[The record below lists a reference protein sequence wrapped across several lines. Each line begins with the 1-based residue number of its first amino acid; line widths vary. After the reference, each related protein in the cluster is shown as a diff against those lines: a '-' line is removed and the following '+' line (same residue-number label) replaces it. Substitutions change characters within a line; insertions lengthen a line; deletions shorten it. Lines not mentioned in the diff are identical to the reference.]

1 MMFSRSISLLIVAQ
15 LFYSVPVLSAPPALS
30 KACRSELISEV
41 YHRWNDIN
49 GILLNDTL
57 PRVARELENARRRG
71 DTEITL
77 NTLDFAATYIAGQ
90 PNSLSRQDYPKLSAI
105 LDQMVQLAR
114 SLPSRYSLVKTGVLT
129 KTGQAYQQIGQPEKA
144 KPTLQLAA
152 QASSGIQGNQIIAKA
167 QVQLAEAWIT
177 VKQFPEATTALDRAV
192 EQTVKAKQDAYFHR
206 ETLSKIATLYVQA
219 EQPARALTTLKL
231 LSPRDYDPVVILPA
245 IATAYI
251 KTKDPAT
258 AKQIL
263 DSILKQVLAI
273 KDVEQRESH
282 LMLIVVHY
290 APGGDLVKLQQIA
303 AELKRPNRYRA
314 VAWLAIAGEA
324 RNFNQPKLRTQA
336 LSQLIADIKAANMVD
351 QFGGRFDNEWYGEL
365 NNLANLR
372 NYQPELKTIITE
384 LRPINLLGMVLQ
396 DLMNQKQFETAR
408 LMVPKPM
415 PVQIDAAVIDE
426 SELWL
431 DRIAI
436 AQLQAGQSKPAE
448 TRITSENQDVRR
460 LIRFAQAFHQAG
472 NRPVATQSFNRAT
485 AIATSM
491 LEQAAIANALSQIG
505 YSTDPVLN
513 ALAAS
518 LQKESVISKRAEL
531 LLSLSLEF
539 SNARSDYFALAERA
553 GLANQVEFITL
564 ARRNALS
571 ERRAE
576 DAYRFISPPKQTPS
590 ENFDFILQLIEL
602 HLSQGDF
609 NRARSLLDLPV
620 QTLLNAPESS
630 KPPKVE
636 RSSIFHRTA
645 LNLARAGDLE
655 TAISLAQYITPAKER
670 EQLQQRLRC
679 LKSL

>member
-1 MMFSRSISLLIVAQ
+1 MVAQ
-15 LFYSVPVLSAPPALS
+15 LFYSLPAIATSPALS
-30 KACRSELISEV
+30 KTCRAELISEV

-49 GILLNDTL
+49 GTLLSDTL
-57 PRVARELENARRRG
+57 PRVARELENARRRE

-90 PNSLSRQDYPKLSAI
+90 PNSLSRQDYSKLSAI
-105 LDQMVQLAR
+105 LDQMVKLAR
-114 SLPSRYSLVKTGVLT
+114 LLPSRYSLVKTNVLT
-129 KTGQAYQQIGQPEKA
+129 KTGQAYQQIGQSEKA

-152 QASSGIQGNQIIAKA
+152 QASSGIQGSQTIAKA
-167 QVQLAEAWIT
+167 QVQLAEAWIAA
-177 VKQFPEATTALDRAV
+177 KQFPEATTALNRAV

-206 ETLSKIATLYVQA
+206 ETLSKIVTLYVQA
-219 EQPARALTTLKL
+219 EQPTRALTTLKL
-231 LSPRDYDPVVILPA
+231 LSSRDYDPAVTLPA

-251 KTKDPAT
+251 KTKDPVA
-258 AKQIL
+258 AKPIL
-263 DSILKQVLAI
+263 DPLLKQVLAV
-273 KDVEQRESH
+273 KDIEQRESQ

-290 APGGDLVKLQQIA
+290 APSGDLVKLQQIA
-303 AELKRPNRYRA
+303 AQLKRPNRYRA
-314 VAWLAIAGEA
+314 IASLAIAGEA
-324 RNFNQPKLRTQA
+324 RNFNQTKLRTQA
-336 LSQLIADIKAANMVD
+336 LSQLISDIKAANIVD

-372 NYQPELKTIITE
+372 NYQPELKIIITE

-396 DLMNQKQFETAR
+396 DLINQKQFETAR
-408 LMVPKPM
+408 RMVPRPM
-415 PVQIDAAVIDE
+415 PVQIDAAVNDE

-436 AQLQAGQSKPAE
+436 AQLQAGQPKPAE
-448 TRITSENQDVRR
+448 TRIASENQDVRR

-472 NRPVATQSFNRAT
+472 NRPVATQIFNRAS
-485 AIATSM
+485 AIAKSM
-491 LEQAAIANALSQIG
+491 PEQAAIANALSQVG
-505 YSTDPVLN
+505 YSADPVLN

-518 LQKESVISKRAEL
+518 LRKESVISKRAEL
-531 LLSLSLEF
+531 LLPLSPEF
-539 SNARSDYFALAERA
+539 SDARSDYFALAERA
-553 GLANQVEFITL
+553 GLTNQVEFITL

-571 ERRAE
+571 ERRTE
-576 DAYRFISPPKQTPS
+576 DAYRLISSPKQSPS
-590 ENFDFILQLIEL
+590 ENFDFVLQLIEL

-645 LNLARAGDLE
+645 LNLARAGDSE
-655 TAISLAQYITPAKER
+655 AAIALAQYITPAKER

-679 LKSL
+679 LTSL